1 MKGKWKRR
9 SIALCLVLVVLMG
22 SWGGLLAAW
31 HSAQGMGQQQEWL
44 PHLIFVGEGGF
55 ALTLGTKKWQP
66 QKEKTRRWLEEMDKV
81 GWLVPRSLR
90 ITALG
95 ALTGLFLWE
104 QNIQPAAAKSFA

>member
-9 SIALCLVLVVLMG
+9 GFALVLALVALMG

-44 PHLIFVGEGGF
+44 PHLAFVGKGDLV
-55 ALTLGTKKWQP
+55 LTLGAAKWQP
-66 QKEKTRRWLEEMDKV
+66 QQEKTRQWLEGMDKV

-104 QNIQPAAAKSFA
+104 QNIQPTTAKSLV